1 MKIIV
6 LSDNRAGENAC
17 HTEHGLSIYVES
29 ENRKCLFDTG
39 ASDLFIR
46 NAAEMGIDLTQVEYV
61 FLSHGH
67 SDHLGGLEY
76 FLKINSQA
84 KVVLSKALFQQ
95 QLFSNRNGLREI
107 GLRIDVDKY
116 PDRFI
121 FIDSDKTLADDV
133 RVFKVN
139 QHDHT
144 LPKGNNT
151 LFKDEGNG
159 LEPDDFNHEIVVAL
173 GTDSLLVFTG
183 CAHHG
188 LLNMLDTVSGATH
201 QPIRFVLGGFHL
213 LDSND
218 LQTYETEDEIR
229 QLSHQLVET
238 YPDTQFFTG
247 HCTGDKVFAL
257 LKEELGGKLNNFFV
271 GMKLELV

>member
-6 LSDNRAGENAC
+6 LSDNRAGETAC
-17 HTEHGLSIYVES
+17 HTEHGLSIYVEKG
-29 ENRKCLFDTG
+29 NLKCLFDTG

-46 NAAEMGIDLTQVEYV
+46 NAAELGVDLTQVGYV

-76 FLKINSQA
+76 FLKMNSQA
-84 KVVLSKALFQQ
+84 KVVLSKDVFNQ

-107 GLRIDVDKY
+107 GLHIDYDKY

-121 FIDSDKTLADDV
+121 FIDKDIQLGDDI
-133 RVFKVN
+133 RVFKIN
-139 QHDHT
+139 HHPHH
-144 LPKGNNT
+144 LPKGNKT
-151 LFKDEGNG
+151 LYKDEGNG

-173 GTDSLLVFTG
+173 GTESLFVFTG

-188 LLNMLDTVSGATH
+188 LLNMLDTVSSET
-201 QPIRFVLGGFHL
+201 QKSIRYVLGGFHL
-213 LDSND
+213 LDSNA
-218 LQTYETEDEIR
+218 LQTYETEEEIR
-229 QLSHQLVET
+229 HLSRQLLDS

-247 HCTGDKVFAL
+247 HCTGDKVFEL
-257 LKEELGGKLNNFFV
+257 LKSDLHDQLDNFFV
-271 GMKLELV
+271 GMKLELP